1 MHTNTIK
8 IKLSWIAP
16 LFGAIIA
23 LLLMVSQAN
32 ASIVVTGGR
41 EFTDDVNRCLNT
53 YRNAPGIVGD
63 VIRELENS
71 DNEHGIL
78 NSTDW
83 SNTSNDIDEATGGSG
98 SGTVT
103 RVDKAELEKYKKR
116 FPELLNKDFCTAL
129 LHELWHAVDADRGS
143 RTSHSDTIDGVKRNE
158 VEATIFQNFVH
169 AIRGV
174 DPRTSYGGRDISHLV
189 LVGDDIVEEESS
201 QTDETIQVIEYN
213 GKYLPVNQLII
224 EAETGCGAEHWHAA
238 SGVVK
243 ATDSTDVV
251 DPGPQCGYGK
261 VSERPTIEVS
271 TP

>member
-1 MHTNTIK
+1 MHINTVK
-8 IKLSWIAP
+8 IKLSWNAP
-16 LFGAIIA
+16 LFVVIMAF
-23 LLLMVSQAN
+23 LFMVPQAN
-32 ASIVVTGGR
+32 ASIVITGDR
-41 EFTDDVNRCLNT
+41 EFTDDVNECLNT

-83 SNTSNDIDEATGGSG
+83 SNTPNDGAGAIGGAG

-103 RVDKAELEKYKKR
+103 RVDKEELEKYKER

-129 LHELWHAVDADRGS
+129 LHELWHAVDSDRG
-143 RTSHSDTIDGVKRNE
+143 TWTTDQIDGVNRNE

-174 DPRTSYGGRDISHLV
+174 APRTSYGGRDISDLV
-189 LVGDDIVEEESS
+189 LIGDDVVEEESS
-201 QTDETIQVIEYN
+201 QTDETIKVIEYG
-213 GKYLPVNQLII
+213 GKHLPIDQLII
-224 EAETGCGAEHWHAA
+224 EDETGCGAEHWHAA

-243 ATDSTDVV
+243 ATDGADVV

-261 VSERPTIEVS
+261 VSEKPVIEVS

>member
-8 IKLSWIAP
+8 IKLSWTVSFFVVIVAF
-16 LFGAIIA
+16 LFMIP
-23 LLLMVSQAN
+23 QAN
-32 ASIVVTGGR
+32 ADIVVTGDR
-41 EFTDDVNRCLNT
+41 EFTDDVNECLNT

-83 SNTSNDIDEATGGSG
+83 NNTPNDGNEVIDGSG

-143 RTSHSDTIDGVKRNE
+143 WTNDDVDGVNRDE

-174 DPRTSYGGRDISHLV
+174 APRTSYGGRDISHLV
-189 LVGDDIVEEESS
+189 LVGDDIVV
-201 QTDETIQVIEYN
+201 DETIQVIEYN
-213 GKYLPVNQLII
+213 GKHLPIDQLII
-224 EAETGCGAEHWHAA
+224 EDETGCGAEHWHAA

-243 ATDSTDVV
+243 ATDGTDVV

-261 VSERPTIEVS
+261 VSERPTIEVLA
-271 TP
+271 P

>member
-8 IKLSWIAP
+8 IKLSWITL
-16 LFGAIIA
+16 LFGVIVAFLFMIP
-23 LLLMVSQAN
+23 QAS
-32 ASIVVTGGR
+32 ASIVVTGDR
-41 EFTDDVNRCLNT
+41 EFTDDVNGCLNT

-83 SNTSNDIDEATGGSG
+83 TNTSNDIDEATGGSG

-103 RVDKAELEKYKKR
+103 RVDKAELEKYKES

-143 RTSHSDTIDGVKRNE
+143 RTSHSDKVDGVKRNE
-158 VEATIFQNFVH
+158 IEATIFQNFVH

-174 DPRTSYGGRDISHLV
+174 APRTSYGGIDISDLV
-189 LVGDDIVEEESS
+189 LAGDDVVV
-201 QTDETIQVIEYN
+201 DETIQVIEYS
-213 GKYLPVNQLII
+213 GKYLPVDQLII

-243 ATDSTDVV
+243 ATDGTDVV